1 MHPVNP
7 FVLYYEPLPLMNP
20 GVISGVCAR
29 FGLRVVQVDRSQ
41 VGESVGFLAGYQ
53 GFPPKTGAETEPPPQ
68 DRVLVFC
75 ETDGGLLDDVLEA
88 LKSANA
94 PRSLKAVLT
103 GSNAAWSFAR
113 LSRELSREHRAMG
126 GASSSG

>member
-1 MHPVNP
+1 MQPVHPS
-7 FVLYYEPLPLMNP
+7 VLYYEPLPLMNP
-20 GVISGVCAR
+20 GVISGVCER
-29 FGLRVVQVDRSQ
+29 FGLKVVQVDRSR
-41 VGESVGFLAGYQ
+41 VGESVGHLAGYQ
-53 GFPPKTGAETEPPPQ
+53 GFPPKTGAGTEQPPQ

-88 LKSANA
+88 LKSSGA

-113 LSRELSREHRAMG
+113 LAHELSREHQAMG
-126 GASSSG
+126 GA

>member
-1 MHPVNP
+1 MQSVNP
-7 FVLYYEPLPLMNP
+7 SVLYYEPLPLMNT
-20 GVISGVCAR
+20 GVISGVCER
-29 FGLRVVQVDRSQ
+29 FGLKVVQVDRSR
-41 VGESVGFLAGYQ
+41 VGESVGLLAGYQ
-53 GFPPKTGAETEPPPQ
+53 GFPPKTGEGTEPPPQ

-75 ETDGGLLDDVLEA
+75 EVAGSLLDDVLET

-113 LSRELSREHRAMG
+113 LARELSSEHRAMG
-126 GASSSG
+126 GA